1 MKKLLYITDQEEYI
15 DHSFIGPLFEKYL
28 KEYFIIDIVY
38 FTEFKSDFEKQD
50 EHRFLIP
57 SRYKTSLINELEHN
71 NILVNE
77 YSYIIVRNN
86 IDILKHTLKEQNSY
100 NYKLGFR
107 LSFPKIRA
115 KLQSN
120 IANNTAN
127 LFDMLSSK
135 FKVNNDLKTINSCDV
150 FLPTSQSM
158 KDEFFENVTIPTIVC
173 PPGIDPD
180 ILHPNIQHK
189 GDEKRFFYAGTLDS
203 LREFNIVLE
212 AFSKIKNNK
221 WSLTISTRDIN
232 YAQELIK
239 KYSLLESNIKICNA
253 KTHEELLEL
262 IALADIG
269 VALLPNIP
277 IYNTSMPIKILDYY
291 SSAVP
296 CIMTNTAHSNRV
308 FTHNHDAWFCKFT
321 ADNISKTLENII
333 LLTKEDVATVGVKGQ
348 LRLLDIKNY
357 KTIAQTIAKK
367 LESL

>member
-1 MKKLLYITDQEEYI
+1 MKKLLYITDKDEYTN
-15 DHSFIGPLFEKYL
+15 HSFIGPLFEKYL
-28 KEYFIIDIVY
+28 KKYFTIDIVY

-71 NILVNE
+71 NILVDE

-86 IDILKHTLKEQNSY
+86 INILKHTLKEQNSY

-115 KLQSN
+115 KLQLN
-120 IANNTAN
+120 IANNN
-127 LFDMLSSK
+127 DCLFDILSSK
-135 FKVNNDLKTINSCDV
+135 LKVNNNLKIINECNI

-158 KDEFFENVTIPTIVC
+158 KDKFFENVHIPTIIC

-180 ILHPNIQHK
+180 ILYPNIQHK
-189 GDEKRFFYAGTLDS
+189 GEEKRFFYAGTLDS

-212 AFSKIKNNK
+212 AFSKIKNDK

-232 YAQELIK
+232 YAKELIK
-239 KYSLLESNIKICNA
+239 KYNLAGSNIKIFNA
-253 KTHEELLEL
+253 KTREELLEL

-277 IYNTSMPIKILDYY
+277 IYNTSIPIKILDYY

-296 CIMTNTAHSNRV
+296 CIMTNTTHSNII
-308 FTHNHDAWFCKFT
+308 FTNNHDAWFCKFT
-321 ADNISKTLENII
+321 ADNISTTLQDII
-333 LLTKEDVATVGVKGQ
+333 LLTKEDITKVGTKGQ
-348 LRLLDIKNY
+348 LRLLGIRNY
-357 KTIAQTIAKK
+357 KTIAQTIAQK